1 MRPEV
6 PQELLDRADEWD
18 DLHRWER
25 SELGKSLRRLG
36 LTYTEIRDLIPVPKG
51 TLSYWCREI
60 RLSPE
65 QIEAIRARTGS
76 GSRLGIPVNTQW
88 RRRREIAAIEEAA
101 RSEAADR
108 LSDPLWLAGV
118 CLYWAEGS
126 KTKRSLEL
134 VNTDPHV
141 LRVFTAWARRHHDPD
156 AEFAM
161 SLHLHEGNDETM
173 ARLHWEDELDLPDHH
188 WGKTYIK
195 PLGTG
200 HRKNHLTWGV
210 CRVRMNRSADAF
222 VRTMAWIDELRVLL
236 P

>member
-36 LTYTEIRDLIPVPKG
+36 LTYGEIRGLIPVPKG
-51 TLSYWCREI
+51 TLSYWYREI
-60 RLSPE
+60 QISSE
-65 QIEAIRARTGS
+65 QIEAIRDRS
-76 GSRLGIPVNTQW
+76 GSASRIGIPVDTQW
-88 RRRREIAAIEEAA
+88 RRRREIAAIEDVAH
-101 RSEAADR
+101 SEASDR
-108 LSDPLWLAGV
+108 IADPLWLAGV
-118 CLYWAEGS
+118 SLYWAEGS
-126 KTKRSLEL
+126 KTKRSLEM

-141 LRVFTAWARRHHDPD
+141 LRLFIAWARRHHDGD
-156 AEFAM
+156 AEFVM
-161 SLHLHEGNDETM
+161 SLHLHEGNDE
-173 ARLHWEDELDLPDHH
+173 AAAQLHWEGELEMPEHS

-195 PLGTG
+195 PKGTG
-200 HRKNHLTWGV
+200 HRKNHLPWGV
-210 CRVRMNRSADAF
+210 CRVRMKRSADAF